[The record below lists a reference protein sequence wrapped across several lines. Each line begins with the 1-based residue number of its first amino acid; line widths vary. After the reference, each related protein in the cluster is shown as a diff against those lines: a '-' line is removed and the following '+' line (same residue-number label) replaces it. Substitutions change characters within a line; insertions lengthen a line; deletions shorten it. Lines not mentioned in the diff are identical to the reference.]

1 MNQFSINV
9 GIQIVS
15 FIMFIAIAYEYIY
28 INSRNLQI
36 FKDLHDPNVLKRV
49 RERKK
54 LLLSYFVVLVCTVI
68 PMLFL

>member
-54 LLLSYFVVLVCTVI
+54 LLLSYFVVLACTAI
-68 PMLFL
+68 PMFIL